1 MRTNIVLDDE
11 LVEEAQALTHIK
23 TKRELIDKALRE
35 FVANRKQL
43 DLREI
48 KGIKELREDYDY
60 KSTRVSDESS

>member
-1 MRTNIVLDDE
+1 MRTNIVLDDQ
-11 LVEEAQALTHIK
+11 LVAEAQALTHIK

-60 KSTRVSDESS
+60 KSTRISDESS